1 MGVYSIRMGLPE
13 MKALWD
19 DLSERA
25 QADALTKDEKQ
36 FFKKWVKAMG
46 YLRDNPR
53 HPSLKSHDIEA
64 ISQRVGFKV
73 WQSYLENKKSGAR
86 RMFWTYGPGR
96 KEITILAIEPHP
108 EDDKRGGYDRVK
120 LSVMPSDK

>member
-1 MGVYSIRMGLPE
+1 MYAIRMGLPE

-19 DLSERA
+19 DLSQRSKT
-25 QADALTKDEKQ
+25 DDLSKDEKQ
-36 FFKKWVKAMG
+36 FFKKWVKALG

-53 HPSLKSHDIEA
+53 HPSLKTHDIEA

-86 RMFWTYGPGR
+86 RMFWAYGPNR

-120 LSVMPSDK
+120 LSVMPKDK